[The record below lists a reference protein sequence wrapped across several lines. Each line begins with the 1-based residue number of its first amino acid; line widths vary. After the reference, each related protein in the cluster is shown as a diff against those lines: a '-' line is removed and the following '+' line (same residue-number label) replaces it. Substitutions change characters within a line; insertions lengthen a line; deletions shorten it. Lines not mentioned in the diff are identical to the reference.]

1 MEIAIRSKK
10 IHRNSMTDHKKENS
24 IFLREVIRT
33 FRPPDYYLR
42 GHKQID
48 SDRIREHK
56 NFPKKLLIS

>member
-1 MEIAIRSKK
+1 
-10 IHRNSMTDHKKENS
+10 MTDHKKENS